1 MYRQLNFRAGRFGL
15 FTWFVTDFDR
25 IKTWFIKLKFRRATK
40 CSAAAAD
47 RKCGWLGG
55 APHFV
60 RRRRRRKS
68 VSAGGG
74 GEIRRLRGLA
84 LADHGPTRTGP
95 NDSETVSGTGLRG
108 GNVEDDRGRHPCTAA
123 AVQLSA

>member
-25 IKTWFIKLKFRRATK
+25 IKTSFIKLKFRRATK
-40 CSAAAAD
+40 CSAAD

-60 RRRRRRKS
+60 RRRRRES

-74 GEIRRLRGLA
+74 GEIRRLRGLCLTFNCTFPKLYV
-84 LADHGPTRTGP
+84 LAKLP
-95 NDSETVSGTGLRG
+95 TVSMLYIVI
-108 GNVEDDRGRHPCTAA
+108 VEIFEI
-123 AVQLSA
+123 LYIKI

>member
-60 RRRRRRKS
+60 QPWRRES

-84 LADHGPTRTGP
+84 VVFYRMLT
-95 NDSETVSGTGLRG
+95 
-108 GNVEDDRGRHPCTAA
+108 
-123 AVQLSA
+123 